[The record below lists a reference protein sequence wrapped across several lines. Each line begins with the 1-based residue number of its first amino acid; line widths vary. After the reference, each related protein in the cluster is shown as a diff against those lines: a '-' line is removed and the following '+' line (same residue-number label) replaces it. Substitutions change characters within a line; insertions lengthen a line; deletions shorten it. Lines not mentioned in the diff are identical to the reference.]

1 MCICINFFYM
11 GHNLLDYNIYI
22 TTTRL
27 ENQLQSVNFISLG
40 TSVFC
45 KIIQG
50 KISLLCCM
58 LLVEL

>member
-1 MCICINFFYM
+1 M